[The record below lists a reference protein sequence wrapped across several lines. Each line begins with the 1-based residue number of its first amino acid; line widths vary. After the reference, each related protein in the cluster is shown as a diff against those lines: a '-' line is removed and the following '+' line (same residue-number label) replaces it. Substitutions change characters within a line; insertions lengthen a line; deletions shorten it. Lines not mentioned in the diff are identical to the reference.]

1 MREFIQQKEV
11 FRMEKLKMFVVGL
24 LALVILAGWTSQAP
38 ASAVDELVAAA
49 KKEGT
54 LEFYGPSTLTPKG
67 AEELAAAFS
76 KRYGLNITFQ
86 YNPSGNMVR
95 DVSKIVS
102 QAATGV
108 PPQWDSMVVTD
119 AHHAT
124 LYLRKLHEIYDYK
137 KLGVEE
143 KFIQYDSGSVA
154 VLNQFILPAYN
165 KEILP
170 AKDIPTSWEDLL
182 DPKWKGGKLG
192 VNTATHH
199 FARLAAVWGEEK
211 TTKYVKALAKQEPI
225 LGRLG
230 EMMTRLQLG
239 EILIAVTLTDGHIER
254 AAKKGAPLTFAEIQ
268 PVISP
273 AYHCGVPKNAV
284 HANAG
289 RLFCAFLLSPESQE
303 VWAKYTGQSSALIPG
318 TPAYKYAQGKQVLF
332 MAQDQAKKVDKLARE
347 YGKILGF
354 GKRKSK

>member
-1 MREFIQQKEV
+1 
-11 FRMEKLKMFVVGL
+11 MEKLKLLMAGL
-24 LALVILAGWTSQAP
+24 LAVVILGGWTTQAP
-38 ASAVDELVAAA
+38 ASAVDDLVAAA
-49 KKEGT
+49 KNEGT

-67 AEELAAAFS
+67 AEELATAFK
-76 KRYGLNITFQ
+76 KRYGLDLAFQ

-165 KEILP
+165 KKVLP
-170 AKDIPTSWEDLL
+170 AKDIPKSWEDLL

-199 FARLAAVWGEEK
+199 FARLAAAWGEEK
-211 TTKYVKALAKQEPI
+211 TTNYVKALAKQKPL

-239 EILIAVTLTDGHIER
+239 EILIAVTLTDGHVER
-254 AAKKGAPLTFAEIQ
+254 SKKKGAPLTFAEVQ

-273 AYHCGVPKNAV
+273 AYQCGVPKNAARPNV
-284 HANAG
+284 GH
-289 RLFCAFLLSPESQE
+289 LFCAFLLSPESQK
-303 VWAKYTGQSSALIPG
+303 VWTKYTGQSSALIPG
-318 TPAYKYAQGKQVLF
+318 TAAYEYAQGKKVLF
-332 MAQDQAKKVDKLARE
+332 MTEDQAEKVDKLGRE

-354 GKRKSK
+354 GKRKR

>member
-1 MREFIQQKEV
+1 MKKSMIV
-11 FRMEKLKMFVVGL
+11 MAGL
-24 LALVILAGWTSQAP
+24 LALSVLGTWSIYALAGAQ
-38 ASAVDELVAAA
+38 DNLVAAA

-54 LEFYGPSTLTPKG
+54 IEFYGPTTLTPKG
-67 AEELAAAFS
+67 AQELSVAFN
-76 KRYGLNITFQ
+76 KRYGFNIVLQ

-102 QAATGV
+102 QALTGV
-108 PPQWDSMVVTD
+108 RPQWDAMVVTD

-124 LYLRKLHEIYDYK
+124 LYLRKLHETYDYT
-137 KLGVEE
+137 KLGVDR
-143 KFIQYDSGSVA
+143 KFAEYKNGTVA

-165 KEILP
+165 TKVLP
-170 AKDIPTSWEDLL
+170 AKDVPKSWEDLL

-199 FARLAAVWGEEK
+199 FARLAAAWGEEK
-211 TTKYVKALAKQEPI
+211 TTNYVKAIAKQEPL

-239 EILIAVTLTDGHIER
+239 EILIAVTLTDGHVER
-254 AAKKGAPLTFAEIQ
+254 SKKKGAPLTFAEIQ

-273 AYHCGVPKNAV
+273 GYQCGVPKNVAHPNV
-284 HANAG
+284 GH
-289 RLFCAFLLSPESQE
+289 LFCAFLLSPESQKI
-303 VWAKYTGQSSALIPG
+303 WAKYTGQSSALIPG
-318 TPAYKYAQGKQVLF
+318 TPAYEYAQGKQVLF
-332 MAQDQAKKVDKLARE
+332 MTEDQAEKVDKLARE

-354 GKRKSK
+354 GKRKK

>member
-1 MREFIQQKEV
+1 MKKSIILIFA
-11 FRMEKLKMFVVGL
+11 VVVATVLTGGVSR
-24 LALVILAGWTSQAP
+24 AL
-38 ASAVDELVAAA
+38 ASAEDEIVAAA
-49 KKEGT
+49 KKEGSI
-54 LEFYGPSTLTPKG
+54 EFYGPTTLTPKG
-67 AEELAAAFS
+67 AEELSAAFN
-76 KRYGLNITFQ
+76 KRYGFDITLQ

-102 QAATGV
+102 QALTGV
-108 PPQWDSMVVTD
+108 RPQWDAMIVTD

-124 LYLRKLHEIYDYK
+124 LYLRKLHETFDYT
-137 KLGVEE
+137 KLGVDR
-143 KFIQYDSGSVA
+143 KFIEYKNGTVA

-165 KEILP
+165 TKILP
-170 AKDIPTSWEDLL
+170 AKDIPKTWEDLL

-199 FARLAAVWGEEK
+199 FARLAAAWGEEK
-211 TTKYVKALAKQEPI
+211 ATNYVKALAKQQPL

-239 EILIAVTLTDGHIER
+239 EILIAVTLTDGHVAR
-254 AAKKGAPLTFAEIQ
+254 SKKKGAPLTFAEIQ

-273 AYHCGVPKNAV
+273 AYQCGVPKNAARPNV
-284 HANAG
+284 GH
-289 RLFCAFLLSPESQE
+289 LFCAFLLSPESQK

-318 TPAYKYAQGKQVLF
+318 TPAYEYAEGKKVLF
-332 MAQDQAKKVDKLARE
+332 MTEDQAEKVDKLARE

-354 GKRKSK
+354 GKRKK